1 MALLLSSSLSRA
13 AWRKAVAHP
22 AVIVGLA
29 LLAGGALSNLADR
42 VFRHHN
48 GAVVDFVQAVNWWPT
63 FNVADAAITVGAVI
77 AGIALVFAP
86 RARDEAEDDQW
97 APGLGPGPNG
107 SDGADGT
114 GSGHNASRGLPASG
128 PRARPGPRKWVP
140 PPCQAP
146 LRREAGLNGPENEAV
161 DRPLKLL
168 VPPALDTE
176 RVDRA
181 LALLA
186 GLSRAEASRMI
197 AEGRVRVAEKAVRA
211 GSRRLRS
218 GELLE
223 MERPVAAPGAQ
234 ARPAPEAAGPT
245 VAAPRAAVVYAD
257 EDLVVVDKPAG
268 LVVHP
273 GAGNR
278 EGTLVQQL
286 VGLFPDI
293 AGAGPEGER
302 PGIVQ
307 RLDKGTSGLLV
318 VALAPAAREALVAQL
333 AARSMERR
341 YLAVVHGQVEAD
353 EGLIDAPLGRSPGE
367 RLRMAVVE
375 GGRYARTHYRVK
387 ARSGVPLPVTLV
399 SCRLETGRTHQ
410 LRAHFAAIAH
420 PVYGDEQYS
429 KPSQLA
435 AARAATPELRR
446 PWLHAELLGFVHP
459 TTGQQMSFSSELP
472 PELAETVLTLGLEGP
487 GEVHHGA

>member
-1 MALLLSSSLSRA
+1 VASPVGTAARPALL
-13 AWRKAVAHP
+13 
-22 AVIVGLA
+22 
-29 LLAGGALSNLADR
+29 
-42 VFRHHN
+42 
-48 GAVVDFVQAVNWWPT
+48 
-63 FNVADAAITVGAVI
+63 
-77 AGIALVFAP
+77 
-86 RARDEAEDDQW
+86 
-97 APGLGPGPNG
+97 
-107 SDGADGT
+107 
-114 GSGHNASRGLPASG
+114 
-128 PRARPGPRKWVP
+128 
-140 PPCQAP
+140 C
-146 LRREAGLNGPENEAV
+146 REAGLSRPEDEAV
-161 DRPLKLL
+161 NPPLKLL

-197 AEGRVRVAEKAVRA
+197 AEGRVRVGEKPVSA

-223 MERPVAAPGAQ
+223 MERPVTEPGAP
-234 ARPAPEAAGPT
+234 AHPVPEAGGPAPAIPQ
-245 VAAPRAAVVYAD
+245 AAVVYAD

-293 AGAGPEGER
+293 SGAGPAGER

-318 VALAPAAREALVAQL
+318 VARAPAAREALVAQL
-333 AARSMERR
+333 AAHSMERR
-341 YLAVVHGQVEAD
+341 YLAVVHGQIEAD
-353 EGLIDAPLGRSPGE
+353 EGLIEAPLGRSPGE

-375 GGRYARTHYRVK
+375 GGRYARTHYLVK

-410 LRAHFAAIAH
+410 VRAHFAAIGH
-420 PVYGDEQYS
+420 PVFGDEQYS

-435 AARAATPELRR
+435 AARAVAPALRR

-459 TTGQQMSFSSELP
+459 TTGQKMSFSSELP
-472 PELAETVLTLGLEGP
+472 PELAETLLTLGLEGP
-487 GEVHHGA
+487 AGARHED